1 MKLAIVGSRTFND
14 YQLLE
19 STILQNFDIASI
31 TYVVSGGANGADKL
45 GELFAKKHNIETIIY
60 KPDWKKYGKSAGFL
74 RNYDIIN
81 AADHVIAFWDGVSN
95 GTKHDIDIATQK
107 GKPLMVKKF

>member
-1 MKLAIVGSRTFND
+1 VT
-14 YQLLE
+14 
-19 STILQNFDIASI
+19 SI
-31 TYVVSGGANGADKL
+31 THIVSGGANGADKL

-74 RNYDIIN
+74 RNHDIIN
-81 AADHVIAFWDGVSN
+81 AADNVIAFWDGVSN

-107 GKPLMVKKF
+107 GKPLIVKRF